1 MPESQRLFPRFGHQ
15 ESIMKSRF
23 TRVLVVLIP
32 IRNGISDTLPIVP
45 RRELHTTISPCAL
58 EPNIY
63 NSADI
68 RAQGPT

>member
-32 IRNGISDTLPIVP
+32 IRNGISNTLPIMP
-45 RRELHTTISPCAL
+45 CRELPATISPCAL
-58 EPNIY
+58 EPTIY
-63 NSADI
+63 TSADI